1 MQLFLDSITQ
11 SPILL
16 YYAVLNLLVVL
27 LYLVDKIKAIG
38 RRWRIP
44 EKMLL
49 LPAVF
54 GGAFGGLVG
63 MLVFRHKTRHSNF
76 WAINGIFAA
85 IHLVILYL
93 LTKNGLIPLLP
104 L

>member
-1 MQLFLDSITQ
+1 MQ

-16 YYAVLNLLVVL
+16 YYAILNLFVAVF
-27 LYLVDKIKAIG
+27 YLVDKIKAIG
-38 RRWRIP
+38 RRWLIP

-76 WAINGIFAA
+76 WAISGIFAA

-104 L
+104 F

>member
-1 MQLFLDSITQ
+1 MQPFLDSITQ
-11 SPILL
+11 SSILL
-16 YYAVLNLLVVL
+16 YYAVLNILVAV

-38 RRWRIP
+38 CRWRIP

-63 MLVFRHKTRHSNF
+63 MLVFRHKTQQSNF

-93 LTKNGLIPLLP
+93 LTKNDLIPLLP
-104 L
+104 F

>member
-1 MQLFLDSITQ
+1 MQPFLDSIMQ

-16 YYAVLNLLVVL
+16 YYAILNLFVAVF
-27 LYLVDKIKAIG
+27 YLVDKIKAIG

-54 GGAFGGLVG
+54 GGAFSSLVG

-104 L
+104 F